1 MRRRWM
7 RLGVRLAAAGLLAGL
22 VAVGGS
28 RAWIETAASGHEYDV
43 AGAPAADVVLVLGTE
58 VVGGR
63 PSDRLAGR
71 LDTAADLVRQGRA
84 RAVLVSG
91 DGHGDSGDEPAAMT
105 GYLTGRGVDA
115 RRVVSDPY
123 GLDTY
128 DSCVRARDVYGV
140 HRVLVVTQA
149 YHLSRAVALCRHA
162 GLLADGVRAGC
173 PGCPASLLR
182 NKAVRD
188 VAASGKAAWD
198 AVSGRQPAVESPADP
213 AVRAALALP

>member
-1 MRRRWM
+1 MRRR
-7 RLGVRLAAAGLLAGL
+7 LVVRLAVGAAAVVLLAS
-22 VAVGGS
+22 AP
-28 RAWIETAASGHEYDV
+28 WIWTESAARGHLHEEAD
-43 AGAPAADVVLVLGTE
+43 APTADVVLVLGTE

-149 YHLSRAVALCRHA
+149 YHLARAVALCRHA

-198 AVSGRQPAVESPADP
+198 AVSGRRPAVESPADP
-213 AVRAALALP
+213 ALRAALALP